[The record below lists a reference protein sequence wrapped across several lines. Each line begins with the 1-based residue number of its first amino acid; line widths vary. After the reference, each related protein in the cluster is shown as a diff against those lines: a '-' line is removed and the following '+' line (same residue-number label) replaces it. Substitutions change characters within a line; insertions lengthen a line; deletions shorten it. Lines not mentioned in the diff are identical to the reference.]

1 MSIPLAIE
9 KAHEVLNARR
19 PTLRCNMFNYTV
31 EVLHGDHSHF
41 VFQNATC
48 RIRKIYEHDML
59 LVWTEHCGYH
69 AFFLEDLEFWRKYE
83 VL

>member
-1 MSIPLAIE
+1 MHPVIREAQKLMEI
-9 KAHEVLNARR
+9 RR
-19 PTLRCNMFNYTV
+19 HTLRCNMFNYTV

-48 RIRKIYEHDML
+48 KVRLIQKHRML

-69 AFFLEDLEFWRKYE
+69 AFFTDDLEFWRKYE
-83 VL
+83 TV